1 MNHRTFA
8 ALIALC
14 PIPLSAA
21 ESASPAAAV
30 FDGAVAVWHMAD
42 LRDSAGKDSRL
53 TVHGNVRAGVALDA
67 ADREASLRRGGDG
80 LAAVFDGGYLSA
92 DQGADGEL
100 NLKGTAM
107 TLAVRLRDPS
117 GAWNGPLLSKHGG
130 HNRLVYN
137 LFSTRLTQEMH
148 LGFELGTDHS
158 DRMLQI
164 SVPLSRIGPT
174 DWHDVVIRFTGPRLE
189 LFVDGVLVDEEWPI
203 GSLRGGNTE
212 PCLIGAESVGGSI
225 KAGFRGLIDHA
236 ALWNRALSDADI
248 ALLSGGPD
256 AVARRDREILGDP
269 AKSLQYWRPRG
280 HNANVGDCLP
290 FFHNG
295 RYHLYYLFDRR
306 HHRSKWGLGAHQWA
320 HASTTD
326 LIHWEHHPMALP
338 ITESWE
344 GSICTGSVFFHD
356 NVYYA
361 FYATRKS
368 DLTQHLGVATSR
380 DGIRFEKTQPNPYAS
395 APKGYHPQDFRD
407 PTVFRDETTGLFHL
421 LVTAQL
427 IQGNRGCLAQMVST
441 DLKNWTLKDPFLITP
456 EVPEC
461 PDHFRWNGWTYL
473 ISTRYWMS
481 RGPLGPW
488 TSPRVDRLDVMPVP
502 KTAEFTGGRR
512 IAAFW
517 LADGGWGGHV
527 VFRELVQHKD
537 GTLGTRFPP
546 EMIPP
551 TGDAVKLT
559 STATPKAVSAD
570 GRNIRI
576 TADSCPYDARLAA
589 VPENARITLRVTP
602 KPDSLGFSL
611 GLGGSPAQAGDVEL
625 GVDIPGERVR
635 LGVPRAEAPG
645 HPNGPSIEHVD
656 GLNRPWKLDI
666 VVLDDIIDV
675 CIDDRRTLI
684 TRQKGPRGRW
694 LLLRVNRGEVAFD
707 DIEVRPILR

>member
-269 AKSLQYWRPRG
+269 ARSLQYWRPRG

-380 DGIRFEKTQPNPYAS
+380 DGIRFEKTQ
-395 APKGYHPQDFRD
+395 
-407 PTVFRDETTGLFHL
+407 
-421 LVTAQL
+421 
-427 IQGNRGCLAQMVST
+427 
-441 DLKNWTLKDPFLITP
+441 
-456 EVPEC
+456 
-461 PDHFRWNGWTYL
+461 
-473 ISTRYWMS
+473 
-481 RGPLGPW
+481 
-488 TSPRVDRLDVMPVP
+488 P

-694 LLLRVNRGEVAFD
+694 LLLRVDRGEVAFD